1 MLPRKSTDKI
11 VENPSGHLVDGL
23 FFSKKILAW
32 YRSQERPLPWRVL
45 WAKHRDPWHIWVS
58 EIMLQQT
65 LIKAVIPVYE
75 RFLAQYP
82 SCSALALAPQEDVR
96 LAVRGLGYYRRFDLL
111 HKACRVLQVENKTLP
126 TSHEAWLELPGIG
139 PYTAA
144 AIASITLNLPHG
156 VVDGNVERVFC
167 RLLDI
172 RAEPNLPAL
181 KKQFKLA
188 MDEICQLGSAG
199 DVNQAVMELGQTIC
213 TPTNPSCEKC
223 PVQQI
228 CQAYSHSSQALAPAA
243 KTKQAPIDVKL
254 RLEILHTGNHV
265 ELFLRPDDAT
275 FLKGTWGFP
284 TFRLH
289 GTSWKSDG
297 RSSRGPSAANRK
309 AIGSIKHAIT
319 KHRITADVLVNPG
332 RKPTKASPTRLMAF
346 KDVEKN
352 LVSNLDRKAWNLFL
366 KASRAKPFAEETF

>member
-1 MLPRKSTDKI
+1 MLRKKSIDKI
-11 VENPSGHLVDGL
+11 VESTSDHSVDGL

-65 LIKAVIPVYE
+65 LIKSVIPVYE
-75 RFLAQYP
+75 RFLTQFP
-82 SCSALALAPQEDVR
+82 SWAALAQAPQEDVR

-111 HKACRVLQVENKTLP
+111 HKACRQLHFENKTLP
-126 TSHEAWLELPGIG
+126 TSHEAWLDMPGIG

-172 RAEPNLPAL
+172 RTEPNLPAL
-181 KKQFKLA
+181 KKQFKKE
-188 MDEICQLGSAG
+188 MDDICHMGSPG

-213 TPTNPSCEKC
+213 TPSNPLCEKC
-223 PVQQI
+223 PLQQI
-228 CQAYSHSSQALAPAA
+228 CCAYSASSQALAPAA

-254 RLEILHTGNHV
+254 RLEIIHADNRA
-265 ELFLRPDDAT
+265 ELYLRPDDAT

-284 TFRLH
+284 TYRLH
-289 GTSWKSDG
+289 GTSWRSDG
-297 RSSRGPSAANRK
+297 KSVHGPSPANRK
-309 AIGSIKHAIT
+309 SIGSIKHSIT
-319 KHRITADVLVNPG
+319 KHRITADVLVSAA
-332 RKPTKASPTRLMAF
+332 RKSSKASPIRQMAF
-346 KDVEKN
+346 KEVEKN

-366 KASRAKPFAEETF
+366 KANQSKN

>member
-1 MLPRKSTDKI
+1 MLLKKSTDKI
-11 VENPSGHLVDGL
+11 VENASTHLVDGL

-65 LIKAVIPVYE
+65 LIKSVIPVYE
-75 RFLAQYP
+75 RFLVQYP
-82 SCSALALAPQEDVR
+82 SWAALAVAPQEDVR

-111 HKACRVLQVENKTLP
+111 HKACRVLQGESKTLP
-126 TSHEAWLELPGIG
+126 TSHVAWLELPGIG

-172 RAEPNLPAL
+172 RTEPNLPAL
-181 KKQFKLA
+181 KKQFKKA
-188 MDEICQLGSAG
+188 MDEICHLGSAG

-213 TPTNPSCEKC
+213 TPTNPVCEKC
-223 PVQQI
+223 PLQQI
-228 CQAYSHSSQALAPAA
+228 CRAYSQSSQALAPAA

-254 RLEILHTGNHV
+254 RLEIVHSVDHV
-265 ELFLRPDDAT
+265 ELFLRPNDAT

-289 GTSWKSDG
+289 DTRWQSDG
-297 RSSRGPSAANRK
+297 QSPRGPSPAKRK
-309 AIGSIKHAIT
+309 AIGSIKHSIT
-319 KHRITADVLVNPG
+319 KHRITAEVEVHAG
-332 RKPTKASPTRLMAF
+332 RKLTESQQTRLLAF

-366 KASRAKPFAEETF
+366 KTKRVARL